1 MLPDR
6 EVVNL
11 SREESFTAK
20 VVGYP
25 SPAARWHFHP
35 EFEIHLVFETEGVY
49 FVGDHIGR
57 FQPGHLV
64 MMGPDLPHNWIS
76 DQPAEGTAD
85 PRGIMV
91 QFGAALA
98 DGMVRTFP
106 EFRKLAPLLGEANAG
121 LVFSPATATAARP
134 IMEELVGATGLRR
147 VALLLSLFE
156 LLFADAQRRRLAS
169 ASYKPE
175 ARSFMSHAINHVL
188 AHIGQNLHTEL
199 REPVLA
205 GLVGRS
211 PSAFSRAFRKHT
223 GQSFVRYVNELR
235 ISRACEL
242 LAHSER
248 PVLDVCLDVGFNNLS
263 NFNRQFLMQKSM
275 PPSKFRRHHRM
286 QAAASSE
293 GGYTSA
299 A

>member
-1 MLPDR
+1 
-6 EVVNL
+6 
-11 SREESFTAK
+11 
-20 VVGYP
+20 
-25 SPAARWHFHP
+25 
-35 EFEIHLVFETEGVY
+35 
-49 FVGDHIGR
+49 
-57 FQPGHLV
+57 
-64 MMGPDLPHNWIS
+64 
-76 DQPAEGTAD
+76 
-85 PRGIMV
+85 
-91 QFGAALA
+91 
-98 DGMVRTFP
+98 
-106 EFRKLAPLLGEANAG
+106 
-121 LVFSPATATAARP
+121 
-134 IMEELVGATGLRR
+134 
-147 VALLLSLFE
+147 
-156 LLFADAQRRRLAS
+156 
-169 ASYKPE
+169 
-175 ARSFMSHAINHVL
+175 
-188 AHIGQNLHTEL
+188 
-199 REPVLA
+199 VLA

-286 QAAASSE
+286 QAAASTE